1 MTTFRYSNI
10 ESARNFIYNAHK
22 PSSLAIVKQGGKFVV
37 TTNRHALELIKSGAE
52 EVSLF

>member
-10 ESARNFIYNAHK
+10 EAARNFVYNAIK
-22 PSSLAIVKQGGKFVV
+22 PGRLAIVKQGGKFVV
-37 TTNRHALELIKSGAE
+37 ATNRHALELIKAGAE